1 DGVTDANTSGA
12 SPHGLGIQAA
22 QSALGSSTN
31 KKALAL
37 FTDGLTQQSA
47 AASAATT
54 AKSQNPPIRIATVGL
69 GADAAASAMQ
79 IWATQTDYYQS
90 GSSGFSANELVADI
104 GAAVAVPAVF
114 TLTETLG
121 QTFTASGATASKGS
135 VTGTGPLVW
144 TGELLDET
152 ATLDFTATRNG
163 SGLFAVTE
171 EDVSTSALT
180 VSGGNGTITP
190 PATKKIEVLPCDA
203 GALLGETTCTGG
215 SCSAAATVPG
225 SGVEFSL
232 NAGSPPSGTEIFF
245 AGLTSTPPAGAC
257 QGLFGTNPNGVQIDI
272 RPLTTPG
279 NFVIKIPKTALGTK
293 KWWQTDVCAGTNLQ
307 FITKI
312 GTLADLRPAA
322 LNVGDRWWGLL
333 PSIPRYV
340 YIPAKGSIPA
350 LGWVKGPWITY
361 RGPGADGGA
370 VIRFT
375 VPYAGESSK
384 NFTTN
389 GLPGYD
395 PRAWGG

>member
-37 FTDGLTQQSA
+37 FTDGLTQQTD

-54 AKSQNPPIRIATVGL
+54 AKTQNPPIRIATVGI

-79 IWATQTDYYQS
+79 SWATQTDYYQS
-90 GSSGFSANELVADI
+90 GSSGFSADELVSDI
-104 GAAVAVPAVF
+104 GAAVAVPAAF

-121 QTFTASGATASKGS
+121 QTFTPSGATASKGS

-171 EDVSTSALT
+171 EEVSTSALT
-180 VSGGNGTITP
+180 VSGGTGTITP

-203 GALLGETTCTGG
+203 GALLGETTCTGS
-215 SCSAAATVPG
+215 SCGAGGELSNG
-225 SGVEFSL
+225 IQFSL
-232 NAGSPPSGTEIFF
+232 NAGSPAAGTEIFV
-245 AGLTSTPPAGAC
+245 AGLTSTPPADVCSG
-257 QGLFGTNPNGVQIDI
+257 FNTNTNGVQIDI

-279 NFVIKIPKTALGTK
+279 DFEIRVPKAALGGK
-293 KWWQTDVCAGTNLQ
+293 KWWQTDVCVGTNLK

-312 GTLADLRPAA
+312 GSLANLRPGATE
-322 LNVGDRWWGLL
+322 NSGRWWGLL
-333 PSIPRYV
+333 PSVPRFV
-340 YIPAKGSIPA
+340 ILPG
-350 LGWVKGPWITY
+350 LGFVKGPYITF
-361 RGPGADGGA
+361 RGPGAAPGDA
-370 VIRFT
+370 VVRFT
-375 VPYAGESSK
+375 VPYVANSSGL
-384 NFTTN
+384 TTN
-389 GLPGYD
+389 GKAGYD
-395 PRAWGG
+395 PRGFCC